1 MVGGADW
8 ASNWG
13 AGEAPRVCVSEVML
27 RRVARAGDGVRA
39 AGRAG
44 EGGVG
49 TTAREPAGWC
59 AATLTTY
66 TLVAYTIF
74 FPQMSATSFWVSVS
88 APHFV
93 RAAQRAASRDF
104 QNSLSPAGLGTGKRY
119 VGAGAGR
126 RPGKARPGSMVWQ
139 PCGI

>member
-49 TTAREPAGWC
+49 TTGWC
-59 AATLTTY
+59 AATLTTNTRY
-66 TLVAYTIF
+66 RIDKKNSVDVRDLFSEPLLALF
-74 FPQMSATSFWVSVS
+74 FVPWGGSGAENEKNHDSKI
-88 APHFV
+88 PHAF
-93 RAAQRAASRDF
+93 
-104 QNSLSPAGLGTGKRY
+104 
-119 VGAGAGR
+119 
-126 RPGKARPGSMVWQ
+126 
-139 PCGI
+139 

>member
-59 AATLTTY
+59 AATLTTNSY
-66 TLVAYTIF
+66 DTGTVDDFVSRRCPRLIF
-74 FPQMSATSFWVSVS
+74 
-88 APHFV
+88 
-93 RAAQRAASRDF
+93 
-104 QNSLSPAGLGTGKRY
+104 
-119 VGAGAGR
+119 
-126 RPGKARPGSMVWQ
+126 
-139 PCGI
+139 